1 MNITVNEFIL
11 YSFIPFRKTRNK
23 KSLGKKT
30 PSPHWKK
37 KGCSRRTYRRE
48 PGRKAANPLGKMYEQ
63 CFSMEL
69 KTIEK
74 TL

>member
-23 KSLGKKT
+23 KTLGKKT

-37 KGCSRRTYRRE
+37 EGCSGVR
-48 PGRKAANPLGKMYEQ
+48 AAGNPAAKRPNP
-63 CFSMEL
+63 
-69 KTIEK
+69 
-74 TL
+74 